1 MSNPHRNP
9 ATPASNW
16 HLSPA
21 QYESFEAPYTRT
33 PVNSSYL
40 DADRG
45 ALLSPLTPTL
55 DLHSLPLVNP
65 PASTS
70 MSPSM
75 MSRQSSTQYNISR
88 SASTDSNQALCN
100 NYPIATTMYEGTL
113 SRPGST
119 PPFVS
124 ASTSIEFWKA
134 FFSNLATNTT
144 DPLFYNARLLYD
156 ALQVVKEFPNGLPGF
171 ETRPIRGPAD
181 VQILMEEIMGLT
193 RD

>member
-1 MSNPHRNP
+1 MEGICQSVDQLPN
-9 ATPASNW
+9 
-16 HLSPA
+16 
-21 QYESFEAPYTRT
+21 F
-33 PVNSSYL
+33 SYPN
-40 DADRG
+40 ADRG

-88 SASTDSNQALCN
+88 SASTDSNQALYN
-100 NYPIATTMYEGTL
+100 NYLATTMYEGTL

>member
-33 PVNSSYL
+33 PVNLRSAGS
-40 DADRG
+40 DWRAFAK
-45 ALLSPLTPTL
+45 ALTNYPILVILMPTG
-55 DLHSLPLVNP
+55 
-65 PASTS
+65 
-70 MSPSM
+70 
-75 MSRQSSTQYNISR
+75 YNISR